1 MHGAARRG
9 PCPPRR
15 RRQEAD
21 PDGRRGLQR
30 SVPGPLSERVEAGQR
45 HIALWRGINVGKAKR
60 LAMADLK
67 TVLAGLGAHDVAT
80 LLNSGNAVFRSP
92 APLSAEQIRSA
103 VAQLLG
109 VDAAVILKT
118 AGEWATIAAQQP
130 IPEADDPSRLLVA
143 VTADA
148 ATLQA
153 LRSLNTRDGD
163 RLAVTAHAAYLWC
176 GDGILQ
182 STVATTLLKTLGDR
196 GTTRNWATVQKLN
209 ALAQAAG

>member
-1 MHGAARRG
+1 MRY
-9 PCPPRR
+9 
-15 RRQEAD
+15 
-21 PDGRRGLQR
+21 
-30 SVPGPLSERVEAGQR
+30 V
-45 HIALWRGINVGKAKR
+45 ALWRGINVGKAKR

-67 TVLAGLGAHDVAT
+67 TVLAGLGAQDVAT
-80 LLNSGNAVFRSP
+80 LLNSGNAVFRSTV
-92 APLSAEQIRSA
+92 PLSAGQIRSA
-103 VAQLLG
+103 VAQVLG

-118 AGEWATIAAQQP
+118 AQEWAAIAAEQP

-148 ATLQA
+148 DMLQA
-153 LRSLNTRDGD
+153 LGGLVTQGGD

-182 STVATTLLKTLGDR
+182 SKLATHLLKTLGER
-196 GTTRNWATVQKLN
+196 GTTRNWATVQKLG